1 MHWQLANLSIHDA
14 SIFPTRIG
22 TNPQLSV
29 PATVNQLA
37 QGLAKALNTE
47 MWRWLERPLYT
58 A

>member
-1 MHWQLANLSIHDA
+1 MHWQLGNLSIHDV
-14 SIFPTRIG
+14 SISLTRIG

-37 QGLAKALNTE
+37 QGLAKPLNTE